1 MNEKQIALLRNS
13 LDLFER
19 AVMAVLFARMLGR
32 ILPHFMS
39 SGNFVDIGILISDG
53 ASTFFVLTRRRTAA
67 LSLSATDWTLTV
79 LATALPTFV
88 LPSAAM
94 PVLLPPLVGNILIM
108 HGFVLQIA
116 AKLTLRRSFGLVPA
130 NRGVKIGGPY
140 RLLRHPMY
148 AGYILTQLAF
158 LGTYPSCWNV
168 AIYVCAFWAQCARL
182 LAEERL
188 LSRDPAYM
196 RLMQATPYRLVPFVF

>member
-1 MNEKQIALLRNS
+1 MNEERIAVLRKG

-19 AVMAVLFARMLGR
+19 VAMGLFFAGMLSR
-32 ILPHFMS
+32 LLPHFIS
-39 SGNFVDIGILISDG
+39 SGNFVDICILVSDG
-53 ASTFFVLTRRRTAA
+53 ASTLFVLTRRSTSV
-67 LSLSATDWTLTV
+67 LSLSPTDWALTAV
-79 LATALPTFV
+79 ATALPTFV
-88 LPSAAM
+88 MPSAYS
-94 PVLLPPLVGNILIM
+94 PPLIPVVLGNVLIV

-130 NRGVKIGGPY
+130 NRGIKIGGPY

-158 LGTYPSCWNV
+158 LGAYPSWWNL
-168 AIYVCAFWAQCARL
+168 AIYLSAFAAQCARL

-188 LSRDPAYM
+188 LSRDPAYARFM
-196 RLMQATPYRLVPFVF
+196 RATPYRLVPFLF